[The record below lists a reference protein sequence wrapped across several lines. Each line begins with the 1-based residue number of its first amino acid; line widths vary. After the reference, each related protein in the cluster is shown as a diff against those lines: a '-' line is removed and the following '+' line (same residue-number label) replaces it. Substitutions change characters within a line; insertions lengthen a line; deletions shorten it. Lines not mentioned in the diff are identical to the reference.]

1 MPICHDRPDRA
12 QPAEG
17 DDVPASQGPEN
28 RIITVDVL
36 LSKIPDPVI
45 VIDRQMIVR
54 EVNDAA
60 RVLLPALRVGQPL
73 FYTLRAP
80 DILAGVERVL
90 ANAEPLHVEFHQR
103 VPMERT
109 FDVQISAFAN
119 TSGEAEQGG
128 AMLFLRDLTAA
139 RRLERMRADFV
150 ANVSHELRTPLASV
164 VGFIETLQGPA
175 RDDPAARERF
185 LEIMRGQ
192 AWRMT
197 RLIDDLL
204 SLSRIELRAHISPT
218 STVDLRLI
226 GREIV
231 EALGGRAR
239 ERGVEIVLSTPE
251 EPLVV
256 AGERDELL
264 RLVENLVENAINYGG
279 SGGRVEV
286 TLIRNAADGA
296 PQAVELTVRD
306 YGPGIAPEHLPR
318 LTERFYRVDVAESRH
333 KGGTGLGLAIVKH
346 IVARHRGRMTIESEL
361 GHGATFRIAI
371 PAGAS

>member
-1 MPICHDRPDRA
+1 MSGSDGGER
-12 QPAEG
+12 
-17 DDVPASQGPEN
+17 

-36 LSKIPDPVI
+36 LSNIPDPII
-45 VIDRQMIVR
+45 VTDRQMTVR
-54 EVNDAA
+54 EANEAA
-60 RVLLPALRVGQPL
+60 RALLPALRVGQPL

-80 DILAGVERVL
+80 DILAGIEHGL
-90 ANAEPLHVEFHQR
+90 ASAESLHVEFHQR
-103 VPMERT
+103 VPVERT
-109 FDVQISAFAN
+109 FDVQISPLSNASAGA
-119 TSGEAEQGG
+119 GEGG
-128 AMLFLRDLTAA
+128 VMLFFRDLTEA

-175 RDDPAARERF
+175 REDAAARDRF
-185 LEIMRGQ
+185 LEVMRGQ

-204 SLSRIELRAHISPT
+204 SLSRIELRAHILPT
-218 STVDLRLI
+218 SLVDLRLI
-226 GREIV
+226 AGEII
-231 EALGGRAR
+231 EAQGVRAR
-239 ERGVEIVLSTPE
+239 ERGVEIVLSTPD

-264 RLVENLVENAINYGG
+264 RVVENLVENAVNYGG

-286 TLIRNAADGA
+286 TLTRNANGVGR
-296 PQAVELTVRD
+296 AVELAVRD
-306 YGPGIAPEHLPR
+306 YGPGIAPEDLPR

-346 IVARHRGRMTIESEL
+346 IVARHRGRMTIESDL
-361 GHGATFRIAI
+361 GQGATFRIAI
-371 PAGAS
+371 PEAGS

>member
-1 MPICHDRPDRA
+1 MSAD
-12 QPAEG
+12 QEG
-17 DDVPASQGPEN
+17 AR

-36 LSKIPDPVI
+36 LSKIPDPII
-45 VIDRQMIVR
+45 VIDRQMAIR
-54 EVNDAA
+54 EANDAA
-60 RVLLPALRVGQPL
+60 RALFSALRVGQPL

-80 DILAGVERVL
+80 DMLAGVEKVL
-90 ANAEPLHVEFHQR
+90 ASAEPVHVEFHQR

-109 FDVQISAFAN
+109 FDVHISAFAN
-119 TSGEAEQGG
+119 SSVESGQGV
-128 AMLFLRDLTAA
+128 MLFFRDLTEA

-175 RDDPAARERF
+175 RDDAAARDRF
-185 LEIMRGQ
+185 LEIMRNQ

-204 SLSRIELRAHISPT
+204 QLSRIELRAHISPT
-218 STVDLRLI
+218 SPVDLRLI
-226 GREIV
+226 AGEII
-231 EALGGRAR
+231 EAQGARAR
-239 ERGVEIVLSTPE
+239 ERGVEVGLTAPD

-264 RLVENLVENAINYGG
+264 RVVENLVENAVNYGG
-279 SGGRVEV
+279 SGGRVDV
-286 TLIRNAADGA
+286 TLRRGTVNELART
-296 PQAVELTVRD
+296 VERTVSD

-371 PAGAS
+371 PEAGS